1 MLHRAVGACKESERR
16 GSAFTPKSRS
26 VHFLYR
32 RRNKP
37 ISVSATEPYH
47 PRRHLCHAKIAARD
61 GKMRLRPTRTAAR
74 DARSSLRRAK
84 RVLGR
89 TAYGSV
95 TSKASASRKPAIG
108 RDGDARACAVIGRN
122 IVKKIRREDHDLTLD
137 EAELDRPHS
146 ENIVQVLVRRV
157 AVRIGARARVK
168 EPQDTAGGSIG
179 GDFAGSHAVDRRPGG
194 HRMVVGHEG
203 SGVAGDVEPGVV
215 VKLEARKV
223 LGAKRRRPEHR
234 LRDGIEHEAAQ
245 LLHAGLRPA
254 KQVEAALEYL
264 VLGDVARHGIAVL
277 VVLAGE
283 KERLELAVQP
293 LARREPRLAERHR

>member
-74 DARSSLRRAK
+74 DAR
-84 RVLGR
+84 
-89 TAYGSV
+89 T
-95 TSKASASRKPAIG
+95 
-108 RDGDARACAVIGRN
+108 
-122 IVKKIRREDHDLTLD
+122 
-137 EAELDRPHS
+137 
-146 ENIVQVLVRRV
+146 
-157 AVRIGARARVK
+157 RVK
-168 EPQDTAGGSIG
+168 EPEDTAAGVIG

-215 VKLEARKV
+215 VKLEAREV

-234 LRDGIEHEAAQ
+234 LRDRIEHEAA
-245 LLHAGLRPA
+245 
-254 KQVEAALEYL
+254 
-264 VLGDVARHGIAVL
+264 
-277 VVLAGE
+277 
-283 KERLELAVQP
+283 
-293 LARREPRLAERHR
+293 